1 MALRARISLV
11 ALAVTVPVLIG
22 ACSSTD
28 DKNAI
33 AVTAT
38 DKECEVAKTE
48 LPAGETTFKVNNDGD
63 DVTEVY
69 VYAEGDEV
77 KGEVENVG
85 AGTSRNFTVDLTAGE
100 YEVACKPGMKG
111 DGIRTDITV
120 TGSGGKAAPEPDR
133 TADVTAIDYEFQGLD
148 GLTFTKGETV
158 EFAMKNAAPSEEH
171 EMEVFGPDGKAIGEV
186 GPTKAGKTGTV
197 VLTLTDGGTYEVKC
211 GIEDHAAMGMKGS
224 FTVG

>member
-1 MALRARISLV
+1 MALRARLTLV
-11 ALAVTVPVLIG
+11 ALAVTVPVVIG

-28 DKNAI
+28 DENAV
-33 AVTAT
+33 AVTASN
-38 DKECEVAKTE
+38 KECEVAKTD
-48 LPAGETTFKVNNDGD
+48 LDAGTTTFKVTNEGD

-77 KGEVENVG
+77 KGEVENIG
-85 AGTSRNFTVDLTAGE
+85 AGTSRNFSVDLTAGD

-120 TGSGGKAAPEPDR
+120 TGAGGKATPKPDR
-133 TADVTAIDYEFQGLD
+133 TADVTAIDYEYEGLD

-158 EFAMKNAAPSEEH
+158 EFAMKNSAPSEEH
-171 EMEVFGPDGKAIGEV
+171 EMEVFGPNGKAIGEV
-186 GPTKAGKTGTV
+186 GPTKPGKTGTV
-197 VLTLTDGGTYEVKC
+197 VLTLPAGGTYEVKC
-211 GIEDHAAMGMKGS
+211 GIDDHEDKGMTGS